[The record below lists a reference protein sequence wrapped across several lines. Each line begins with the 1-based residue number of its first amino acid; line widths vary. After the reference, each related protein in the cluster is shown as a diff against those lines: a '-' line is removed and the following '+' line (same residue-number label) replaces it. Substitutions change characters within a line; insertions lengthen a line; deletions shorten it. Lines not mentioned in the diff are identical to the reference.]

1 MALRRNGTTSV
12 TDGQRTQNLGV
23 LVKTSL
29 VDYPG
34 RVAAALFTTGCN
46 LRCPYC
52 YNGPLVMGALAD
64 PAENLTVEDVFSH
77 LEKRRS
83 VLTGFVISGGEPLLC
98 CDLHRLIRGARSLGY
113 KIKLDTNGTLSQ
125 KLHGMLDTPDLRP
138 DFIAL
143 DVKTAPER
151 YIELGGEP
159 YASDELLQSIELVAA
174 LPPEAR
180 EFRTVLVPGL
190 VAQADIATL
199 GSLLPRDASWRFAP
213 FRNKDC
219 LNPRY
224 NELAPYSTAEMSA
237 LVALA
242 REYVPDAQLR

>member
-1 MALRRNGTTSV
+1 MVLRRKGTPHV

-52 YNGPLVMGALAD
+52 YNGPLVLGAVTEA
-64 PAENLTVEDVFSH
+64 LTVDAVFSH

-83 VLTGFVISGGEPLLC
+83 VLSGFVISGGEPLLC
-98 CDLHRLIRGARSLGY
+98 PELPRLIRGARSLGY

-125 KLHGMLDTPDLRP
+125 KLRDLLDTPDLRP
-138 DFIAL
+138 DFVAL
-143 DVKTAPER
+143 DVKTSPGR
-151 YIELGGEP
+151 YYELGDLPSAG
-159 YASDELLQSIELVAA
+159 DELLQAIKLVSA
-174 LPPEAR
+174 LPTEAR

-190 VAQADIATL
+190 VTQADITTL
-199 GSLLPRDASWRFAP
+199 GGLLPRDASWRFAP

-219 LNPRY
+219 LATRY
-224 NELAPYSTAEMSA
+224 NELAPYSTAEMND
-237 LVALA
+237 LVSLA
-242 REYVPDAQLR
+242 QDYIPDAQLR